1 MSLLLARDLAA
12 DLHAGQTTPRAVLEQ
27 VARAIAAHEG
37 EVQAFAA
44 LDLDRARAAAD
55 QAGLAGLPLAGLPVG
70 VKDIID
76 TRDLPT
82 AYGSPLYAGHRPRN
96 DAPVVAMTRRAGGI
110 IVGKTVT
117 TEFAFLKPSQ
127 TRNPRRLTHSPG
139 GSSAGSAA
147 AVGAGMVPLALGT
160 QTGGSVIR
168 PASFCGAAAIKPS
181 FRLIPTVGVKCQA
194 WTLDTLGLFA
204 ARIEDL
210 AAAFEA
216 VTGRPSREEERTA
229 PRLGIVRQDFAGE
242 AESDG
247 VAALDEAIA
256 RCERAGAAVIDL
268 SPSSGLRE
276 GWAAH
281 ATINDFEAAVS
292 LAWEHEHEGEGMPPK
307 LRAMLDRGSRLR
319 PAEYDEA
326 RRVARQARHEA
337 RDLFGDVDAILT
349 YAAPGIAPR
358 LDLGT
363 TGDARYN
370 RLWTLLG
377 TPCVNV
383 PGLSG
388 TDGFPVG
395 IQVVAPFGR
404 DARALDVAAFVEA
417 ALSPPP

>member
-1 MSLLLARDLAA
+1 MLSLVDLRSRIRQGALTPQGALDLAR
-12 DLHAGQTTPRAVLEQ
+12 E
-27 VARAIAAHEG
+27 AIAAREPG
-37 EVQAFAA
+37 LRAFAHLA
-44 LDLDRARAAAD
+44 NEPRAAR
-55 QAGLAGLPLAGLPVG
+55 QGPLAGIAVA

-76 TRDLPT
+76 TADMPT
-82 AYGSPLYAGHRPRN
+82 EMGSASCRGWRPRA
-96 DAPVVAMTRRAGGI
+96 DAAVVCALRRAGATL
-110 IVGKTVT
+110 VGKTT
-117 TEFAFLKPSQ
+117 TTAYASSDPTATL
-127 TRNPRRLTHSPG
+127 NPQGPGRTPG

-204 ARIEDL
+204 ARVEDL